1 MLRFTITL
9 KKLLSPICHSVLS
22 IKTVIYSVIMIILCV
37 TPLIAEENIEVFP
50 SVPYD
55 RYIIY
60 QTLCLFW
67 AGIIGLIVIIR
78 MKLKE
83 IERIQD
89 MGIDKEEKDIPY
101 LD

>member
-1 MLRFTITL
+1 MIRKLILSCFIIVLWTS
-9 KKLLSPICHSVLS
+9 KLL
-22 IKTVIYSVIMIILCV
+22 
-37 TPLIAEENIEVFP
+37 AQQENIEVFP
-50 SVPYD
+50 PAPYD

-60 QTLCLFW
+60 EMLALFW

-83 IERIQD
+83 IERTQN
-89 MGIDKEEKDIPY
+89 MGIDKAEKEIPL

>member
-1 MLRFTITL
+1 VIRKIILFCFIITL
-9 KKLLSPICHSVLS
+9 ASSKVFAQP
-22 IKTVIYSVIMIILCV
+22 
-37 TPLIAEENIEVFP
+37 ENIEVFP
-50 SVPYD
+50 SAPYD

-60 QTLCLFW
+60 EMLALFW

-83 IERIQD
+83 IKRIQA
-89 MGIDKEEKDIPY
+89 MGLDKAEKEIPL